1 MSKAMIV
8 ENKVFLTVFDFI
20 RLIFHFKA
28 QIEELLFYLL
38 VDNKNS
44 WLRIFDCFLKKF
56 IETFC

>member
-28 QIEELLFYLL
+28 QIEFYLL
-38 VDNKNS
+38 VDYKNS

>member
-1 MSKAMIV
+1 MIV

-28 QIEELLFYLL
+28 QIEFYLL

>member
-1 MSKAMIV
+1 MIV
-8 ENKVFLTVFDFI
+8 ENKIFLAVFDFI